1 MKYTEYTILL
11 LSNIVANLL
20 PPKTNGG
27 IVLKQPG
34 GGTQMRIKQ
43 IWAILCFAILSLYNA
58 HAAAIA
64 EQTVSAEQ
72 KTKTGAIVG
81 GVGVVG
87 GAVGDLIIN
96 RDNN

>member
-1 MKYTEYTILL
+1 VKYTEYTILL

-20 PPKTNGG
+20 PPKNKRWYCFKAT
-27 IVLKQPG
+27 G

-43 IWAILCFAILSLYNA
+43 IWAILYFAILSLYNA

-72 KTKTGAIVG
+72 KNKNGRNCWG
-81 GVGVVG
+81 CWGRRWCGW
-87 GAVGDLIIN
+87 
-96 RDNN
+96 

>member
-1 MKYTEYTILL
+1 MKYTKYTILL

-27 IVLKQPG
+27 IVLKQP